1 MFTTTFIIP
10 YVIVWGSCFSLG
22 SRRFSSS
29 FSVRRVLPPHRLH
42 NSLQPY
48 FSHLTYHSTIHHYQ
62 SPHLSQLITASLLIP
77 HLSYLHFS
85 APPLQLITA
94 RLLTPH
100 LSQHN
105 LLISITLLITTHH
118 SSVVNRLPFAWQVHY
133 TASVIWTSLNLTRCP
148 HHCTPELFW
157 IEDPI
162 SLRCWEIAI
171 FFFLD

>member
-1 MFTTTFIIP
+1 MFTTTSIIP

-29 FSVRRVLPPHRLH
+29 FFVRRVFPPYRLY
-42 NSLQPY
+42 NLLQPY
-48 FSHLTYHSTIHHYQ
+48 FSHLTYHSTIHYYQ
-62 SPHLSQLITASLLIP
+62 LPHLSQLIIALLLIP
-77 HLSYLHFS
+77 HLSHLYFL

-94 RLLTPH
+94 RFFTPH

-105 LLISITLLITTHH
+105 LLTSITLLIIIHH
-118 SSVVNRLPFAWQVHY
+118 SSVVSRLPFAWQVHY
-133 TASVIWTSLNLTRCP
+133 TASVIWTSLNLIRCP